1 MRREDS
7 SRGELPPGYTERTSP
22 PGMPE
27 ARIQPMDIT
36 SLVEAARLVRDE
48 PAVYLR
54 ERVAEL
60 AMSRP
65 GLVFCD
71 DSDAM

>member
-7 SRGELPPGYTERTSP
+7 PGDEWPPGYTERTSP
-22 PGMPE
+22 PGMPK
-27 ARIQPMDIT
+27 ARIQLMDIT

-60 AMSRP
+60 AMSTP

-71 DSDAM
+71 DSGAM